1 MVGGFTAI
9 IWSEP
14 NYSFGR
20 FVFGGCG
27 YCWAVTIT
35 LQHYY
40 VRLIVA
46 SVCILNAFRL
56 GAISCISAS
65 INYLSEIRS
74 CTHFALKVVIV
85 GLT

>member
-9 IWSEP
+9 TWSQP

-35 LQHYY
+35 LQRYY

-46 SVCILNAFRL
+46 SVCILNPFRV
-56 GAISCISAS
+56 GAISAS
-65 INYLSEIRS
+65 ISYLSEIRS